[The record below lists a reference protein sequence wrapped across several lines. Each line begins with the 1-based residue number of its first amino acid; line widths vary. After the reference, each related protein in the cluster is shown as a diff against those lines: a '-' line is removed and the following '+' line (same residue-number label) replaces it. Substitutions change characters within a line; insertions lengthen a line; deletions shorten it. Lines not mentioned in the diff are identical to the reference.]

1 MKIKSYIITPLI
13 SISKIIFTL
22 LLFLTDRLHFN
33 FLKRNKFLLGAF
45 IISLAASISGCH
57 RHHLPHR
64 TCYKPMPLGS
74 ELLKKISPETKKPD
88 KV

>member
-1 MKIKSYIITPLI
+1 MKIKSYIIAPLI
-13 SISKIIFTL
+13 SISKIIFAL

-33 FLKRNKFLLGAF
+33 FLKRNKLLLGAF

-57 RHHLPHR
+57 RHHVPHG
-64 TCYKPMPLGS
+64 TCYKPVNPNS
-74 ELLKKISPETKKPD
+74 ELFKKISSEKEKPD